1 MFIQHFAIQEAK
13 HMPKDCFK
21 PYPKLFEAL
30 SRAKTF
36 VDVGIH
42 HLDLL
47 NGGKDLSA
55 GGNCLIVV
63 NCNKFLKIALNL
75 EDDRVLNQ

>member
-1 MFIQHFAIQEAK
+1 MKQKTWYKDYFA
-13 HMPKDCFK
+13 

-30 SRAKTF
+30 RRAKTF

-63 NCNKFLKIALNL
+63 NCNRFLKIALNL